1 MLKQNYNPKI
11 CNHSVECILIGYAPN
26 SKAYCC
32 YKFQTHCIHKSWDVA
47 FIESQDTVAHANPHT
62 NDLVGKYE
70 LTQDDDEDSGCT
82 YDIAHS

>member
-1 MLKQNYNPKI
+1 MLQ
-11 CNHSVECILIGYAPN
+11 
-26 SKAYCC
+26 
-32 YKFQTHCIHKSWDVA
+32 DVT